1 MDDRQQSVGD
11 YDHWLG
17 FLRIDFPPPLYV
29 QYSMYAHMMMTAADS
44 PIPAD
49 SGAITDRRVILTDR
63 RRYATCVIHI
73 V

>member
-1 MDDRQQSVGD
+1 
-11 YDHWLG
+11 
-17 FLRIDFPPPLYV
+17 
-29 QYSMYAHMMMTAADS
+29 MMMTAADS

-63 RRYATCVIHI
+63 RCYATRVIHI